1 MKFFLKLNMVSALYA
16 FALFISIELQ
26 VNYYRIWR
34 LTGWQVNAV
43 DIVIG
48 VIHFAGFISTLF
60 LFYFLISNWLEGRKA
75 SYWSVILWFPYLI
88 LLVIIFL
95 FLFPVTYPGDK
106 SAPVSG
112 LIIIS
117 QLISYPFYL
126 LFINFICRELGT
138 GVEEKGAL

>member
-1 MKFFLKLNMVSALYA
+1 MKFFLKLNTVSALYA
-16 FALFISIELQ
+16 FVLFISIELQ
-26 VNYYRIWR
+26 VNFYRIWR
-34 LTGWQVNAV
+34 LTGWQVNTV

-88 LLVIIFL
+88 IFVILFAFIF
-95 FLFPVTYPGDK
+95 PITHPGDK
-106 SAPVSG
+106 PAPVSG
-112 LIIIS
+112 LIIMA

-126 LFINFICRELGT
+126 LCINFVGRESGT
-138 GVEEKGAL
+138 VVEEKAA